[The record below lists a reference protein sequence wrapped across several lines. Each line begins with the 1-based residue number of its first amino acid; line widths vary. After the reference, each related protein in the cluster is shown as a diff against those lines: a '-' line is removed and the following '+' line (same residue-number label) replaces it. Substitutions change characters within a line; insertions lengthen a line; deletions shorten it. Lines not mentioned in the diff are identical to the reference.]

1 MGLDMHLKRRFKQI
15 TGMCVKLSV
24 KAEKKKKLWKCLQ
37 VLNYVSF
44 KDLQAQ
50 QFN

>member
-1 MGLDMHLKRRFKQI
+1 MYVNMGLDMHLKRRFKQI
-15 TGMCVKLSV
+15 TGMCV